1 MDYQRNNTDN
11 IYSLL
16 EKSSIYENYSHIKSC
31 NLFDFYH
38 NALMRTH
45 QYRDIICDTCT
56 CRHLSADD
64 IFDEVRIREPQIG
77 RATVYRNIESMAEQ
91 GILRRFPGINGKT
104 YYECNDET
112 HAHLVDEKTGIFCDF
127 AMDNIAVKNIPEGYK
142 ISEIRIQI
150 TKDI

>member
-1 MDYQRNNTDN
+1 
-11 IYSLL
+11 
-16 EKSSIYENYSHIKSC
+16 
-31 NLFDFYH
+31 
-38 NALMRTH
+38 MRTH
-45 QYRDIICDTCT
+45 QYRELICDTCT

-64 IFDEVRIREPQIG
+64 IFEAVRKIAPKIG
-77 RATVYRNIESMAEQ
+77 RATVYRNIECMAEQ

-127 AMDNIAVKNIPEGYK
+127 PMENIAVKDIPVGYK

-150 TKDI
+150 TRDID